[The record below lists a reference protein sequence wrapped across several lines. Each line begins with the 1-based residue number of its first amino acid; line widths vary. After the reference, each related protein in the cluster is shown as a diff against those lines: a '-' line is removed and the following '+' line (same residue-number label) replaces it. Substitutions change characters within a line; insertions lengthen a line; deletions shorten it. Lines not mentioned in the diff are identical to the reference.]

1 MDRLILQSGVLF
13 GPIFGLSLL
22 GIYLARLR
30 FSEMQVLFALTEPL
44 LALLAAIL
52 AAALGGIWIQLVG

>member
-13 GPIFGLSLL
+13 GPIYGLALL

-30 FSEMQVLFALTEPL
+30 LSETRFLFALSEPL